1 MKNIYIIGA
10 GLAGLSASVHAVK
23 RNYKVNV
30 FESSNLIGGRCRSF
44 FDKKIGQEIDN
55 GNHLVFTANKNF
67 YELCKI
73 VKSLNSLQLLPFD
86 LDFYDKKQSIY
97 WNINLEKINLF
108 KIIRNNLELIPGTN
122 LLDYLSIFKFFFA
135 KENSTVHQI
144 IGNSKIYSTFWDPL
158 TLAVMNTSSENA
170 SAKILAF
177 VLKETI
183 LKGKK
188 NCSIYQP
195 KVNWNDSVIKPC
207 TNFLKKQGCEINLKN
222 ILKSIKINNNLIT
235 KLEFIN
241 NSVEVKENDLV
252 IFAIPPSNFSKFFPN
267 LSLPKNYNS
276 IVNVHFKLTKTIKEN
291 FSKKII
297 GFINSHTHWLF
308 IKKNYLSV
316 TISNANHLN
325 NLDSNE
331 IANIIWKELCSYMKI
346 KHRITSFQVVKEKK
360 ATLEQSPT
368 NFNLVRKLKEIPNN
382 VRISGDWTQ
391 TTHPCTI
398 EGSILSGKR
407 AILQ

>member
-10 GLAGLSASVHAVK
+10 GLAGLSASVHGVK
-23 RNYKVNV
+23 KNYKVNI

-44 FDKKIGQEIDN
+44 FDKRIGQEIDN
-55 GNHLVFTANKNF
+55 GNHLVFSANKNF

-73 VKSLNSLQLLPFD
+73 VRSLNSLQLLPFD

-97 WNINLEKINLF
+97 WNLNLEKINLL
-108 KIIRNNLELIPGTN
+108 KIIMNNSELIPGTN

-135 KENSTVHQI
+135 KENSTVHEI
-144 IGNSKIYSTFWDPL
+144 IGNSNIYRTFWDPL

-170 SAKILAF
+170 SAKVLAF

-207 TNFLKKQGCEINLKN
+207 ANFLKKKGCEINFKN
-222 ILKSIKINNNLIT
+222 ILKSIKINNNFIT
-235 KLEFIN
+235 RLEFIN
-241 NSVEVKENDLV
+241 NSIEVKEDDLV
-252 IFAIPPSNFSKFFPN
+252 VFAIPPSNFSKFFPN

-276 IVNVHFKLTKTIKEN
+276 IVNIHFKLTNTLKEK

-297 GFINSHTHWLF
+297 GFINSHAHWLF

-325 NLDSNE
+325 NIDSTE
-331 IANIIWKELCSYMKI
+331 IANVIWKEICSYMKI
-346 KHRITSFQVVKEKK
+346 KHKITSFQVVKEKK
-360 ATLEQSPT
+360 ATLEQSPS
-368 NFNLVRKLKEIPNN
+368 NFNLVKKLRELPNN
-382 VRISGDWTQ
+382 VKVSGDWTQ
-391 TTHPCTI
+391 TSYPCTI
-398 EGSILSGKR
+398 EGSILSGKK

>member
-1 MKNIYIIGA
+1 MNNIYIIGA

-44 FDKKIGQEIDN
+44 FDKKIGHEIDN
-55 GNHLVFTANKNF
+55 GNHLVFSANKNF

-73 VKSLNSLQLLPFD
+73 VRSLDSLQLLPFD
-86 LDFYDKKQSIY
+86 LDFYDKKQSLY

-108 KIIRNNLELIPGTN
+108 KIIMNNLELIPGTS

-135 KENSTVHQI
+135 KENSTVHDI
-144 IGNSKIYSTFWDPL
+144 IGNSNIYSTFWDPL

-207 TNFLKKQGCEINLKN
+207 TNFLKKKDV
-222 ILKSIKINNNLIT
+222 KLI
-235 KLEFIN
+235 
-241 NSVEVKENDLV
+241 
-252 IFAIPPSNFSKFFPN
+252 
-267 LSLPKNYNS
+267 
-276 IVNVHFKLTKTIKEN
+276 
-291 FSKKII
+291 
-297 GFINSHTHWLF
+297 
-308 IKKNYLSV
+308 
-316 TISNANHLN
+316 
-325 NLDSNE
+325 
-331 IANIIWKELCSYMKI
+331 
-346 KHRITSFQVVKEKK
+346 
-360 ATLEQSPT
+360 
-368 NFNLVRKLKEIPNN
+368 
-382 VRISGDWTQ
+382 
-391 TTHPCTI
+391 
-398 EGSILSGKR
+398 
-407 AILQ
+407 